1 MARENLGAGPEHVD
15 NPRLSTTPSLRAD
28 VPRGVELSR
37 PMRMLAVTMR
47 TGKRWGLQ
55 AGLVGVVVCVAEP
68 ADAQNMGNPATGLQ
82 FARSVC
88 AECHA
93 VEIKQPGS
101 PNTAAPSF
109 QRIANIP
116 GMTETALYVSL
127 QTSHRTM
134 PNLRLEADEMR
145 DVVAYILSLKPGP

>member
-1 MARENLGAGPEHVD
+1 MAREKLGARPEHVAK
-15 NPRLSTTPSLRAD
+15 PRLSSTLSLRVD
-28 VPRGVELSR
+28 VPRGVEPSR
-37 PMRMLAVTMR
+37 PMRMIAVMMR
-47 TGKRWGLQ
+47 AGKRWGVQ
-55 AGLVGVVVCVAEP
+55 AGLVGLVVCAAEP
-68 ADAQNMGNPATGLQ
+68 ADAQNIGNPETGLQ

-101 PNTAAPSF
+101 PKTAAPSF
-109 QRIANIP
+109 QHIANIP

-134 PNLRLEADEMR
+134 PNLRLDADEMR